1 MTTTSSSPTSGPAL
15 RTRGALATVYLAVFI
30 DLFGFG
36 ILLPALPYYAQKLGA
51 SGLTLGIL
59 FSSYSIAQLLGAAA
73 LGRLSD
79 RFGRRP
85 VMIASLAGSAVSFG
99 LCALASTL
107 PMLAGA
113 RALAGLFGGSIA
125 AAQAVIADVTRPEER
140 AKYMG
145 FLGAS
150 IGLGFV
156 AGPAVG
162 ALLAPWGFGAAA
174 WAAAG
179 LALVNLVLAAALLRE
194 TRHPDSDAARRFR
207 FDLLFDAL
215 ERKPLNR
222 YLAATFLN
230 TFAFLALEVTLAFL
244 VARRF
249 ALHERGFGSIMVF
262 VGVLII
268 IGQGGLV
275 GPLTRRFGEARLATW
290 ACVGLSAALLA
301 VPSMPSLPLLLVAL
315 AAAALA
321 QSLASPSLAALL
333 SRASGADEQG
343 GVLGLGQSLSA
354 LARAIG
360 PAIAGALWDLGAT
373 WPYAVAAAV
382 AAVAA
387 GTIGFGRQRANP

>member
-1 MTTTSSSPTSGPAL
+1 MSSAAPAP
-15 RTRGALATVYLAVFI
+15 RTRGALVTVYLAVFI

-59 FSSYSIAQLLGAAA
+59 FSSYSVAQLLGAAA

-85 VMIASLAGSAVSFG
+85 VMLASLAGSAVSFA
-99 LCALASTL
+99 LCALATTL

-140 AKYMG
+140 ARFMG
-145 FLGAS
+145 LLGAAV
-150 IGLGFV
+150 GLGFV

-174 WAAAG
+174 WVAAG
-179 LALVNLVLAAALLRE
+179 MALLNLALAAVLLQE
-194 TRHPDSDAARRFR
+194 TRHPASDAARRFR
-207 FDLLFDAL
+207 FDLLLSAL
-215 ERKPLNR
+215 ERRPLNR

-244 VARRF
+244 IAQRF
-249 ALHERGFGSIMVF
+249 ALHERGFGGIMVF
-262 VGVLII
+262 VGVLIV

-275 GPLTRRFGEARLATW
+275 GPLTRRLGEARLATW
-290 ACVGLSAALLA
+290 SCVGLALALLA
-301 VPSMPSLPLLLVAL
+301 VPSMPTLPLLLVAL
-315 AAAALA
+315 GAAALT
-321 QSLASPSLAALL
+321 QSLASPSLATLL

-354 LARAIG
+354 LARAVS
-360 PAIAGALWDLGAT
+360 PAIAGALWDLGAL
-373 WPYAVAAAV
+373 WPYAAGAAVAVVAAA
-382 AAVAA
+382 AVGSGRSPA
-387 GTIGFGRQRANP
+387 GQQL